1 MSETQKD
8 NIQNIVDLDEE
19 FIVIAIPASTVE
31 IELSAKVWHNRN
43 VVTVTRTMP
52 FDEVRDAIKEAKE
65 GYIPSDALFVL
76 NPDASKSKL
85 EKLVQSY
92 LDRAEDSGED

>member
-1 MSETQKD
+1 M
-8 NIQNIVDLDEE
+8 QNKTYDVELSEE
-19 FIVIAIPASTVE
+19 FIVLAIPTSTVE
-31 IELSAKVWHNRN
+31 VTISAKVWHDGA
-43 VVTVTRTMP
+43 VVEVKRTMP

-76 NPDASKSKL
+76 NPDISKSKL
-85 EKLVQSY
+85 EQLVQSY

>member
-1 MSETQKD
+1 VSNKIKKE
-8 NIQNIVDLDEE
+8 VELSEE
-19 FIVIAIPASTVE
+19 FIVLAIPASTVE
-31 IELSAKVWHNRN
+31 VTISAKVWHDGA
-43 VVTVTRTMP
+43 VVEVKRTMP

-76 NPDASKSKL
+76 NPDISKSKL
-85 EKLVQSY
+85 EQLVQSY